1 MRKITTYSLKVLSQV
16 VQSATNHPTTLRLK
30 KTTTVILL
38 MNLQSGQVR
47 TAHLCSTW
55 GQAGQMEEHRVG
67 LSEALLTHTFGDY
80 VTSD

>member
-1 MRKITTYSLKVLSQV
+1 MRKITIYSLKVLSQV

-30 KTTTVILL
+30 KTTVILL

-67 LSEALLTHTFGDY
+67 LSEALLTHMFGD
-80 VTSD
+80 